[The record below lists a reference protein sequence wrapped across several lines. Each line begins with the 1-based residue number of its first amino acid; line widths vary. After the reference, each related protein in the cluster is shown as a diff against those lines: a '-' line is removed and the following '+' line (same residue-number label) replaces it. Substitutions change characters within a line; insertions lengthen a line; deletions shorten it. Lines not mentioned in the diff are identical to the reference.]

1 MPKLPKTIRFFKK
14 PDHISFLVGYPLIL
28 AAIPYGNFELKL
40 ASMIFFTFTLGYE
53 IYEISQGNRQI
64 IKIDHITFVIA
75 YILVIVSFWVS
86 IQAILIISSILFGFT
101 IGYEIL
107 SVRKKDIE
115 YKKKRLSK

>member
-14 PDHISFLVGYPLIL
+14 PDHISFLVAYPLIL
-28 AAIPYGNFELKL
+28 ASIPYGNFELKL

-101 IGYEIL
+101 IGYEIF

-115 YKKKRLSK
+115 YKKKRLLK

>member
-1 MPKLPKTIRFFKK
+1 MPKLPRTLRFFKK
-14 PDHISFLVGYPLIL
+14 PDHIAFLVAYPLIL

-40 ASMIFFTFTLGYE
+40 ASIIFFTFTLGYE

-101 IGYEIL
+101 IGYEIF